1 MLCVS
6 NEQCMKEEKIPP
18 ASVDYASAVSNT
30 SGTGKLSFGPWI
42 HFQAFFISQPFV
54 NASCFPERL
63 FISMKSISF

>member
-30 SGTGKLSFGPWI
+30 SGTGKLSFGSWI
-42 HFQAFFISQPFV
+42 HFQAFFIPNLLLTHHVFLSV
-54 NASCFPERL
+54 CLLA
-63 FISMKSISF
+63 